1 MTIMVKIGI
10 FFLIKANI
18 QLLKKHGAYIEYIP
32 VN

>member
-10 FFLIKANI
+10 FLRKANI
-18 QLLKKHGAYIEYIP
+18 RLLKKHGAYIEYIP